1 MSLPKLNTPTY
12 ELMLPST
19 GKKIKYRPF
28 LVKEH
33 KILLTMIEADDSEVS
48 RIVNELVDA
57 CTFNKLNVSDLPYFD
72 IEYIFLQL
80 RAKSIG
86 EAVDVVV
93 NCECGNKID
102 ASFNIDN
109 VKIEK
114 STNHSNKIMLND
126 AYGVEMKYPKF
137 EDVVSIYGSNDA
149 TGVMS
154 LITDSVKGVFDNKT
168 YWDAKDQSKEELE
181 EFMNSLTKDQFDKVE
196 NFFVTAPKVVQVI
209 ETDCPKCSRHNV
221 SRLEGLSNFFV

>member
-12 ELMLPST
+12 ELTQPST

-33 KILLTMIEADDSEVS
+33 KVLLTMAEADDGEIS

-57 CTFNKLNVSDLPYFD
+57 CTFNKLEASQLPYFD

-86 EAVDVVV
+86 ESVDVVV

-109 VKIEK
+109 VKVEK
-114 STNHSNKIMLND
+114 TDKHSSKIMLND
-126 AYGVEMKYPKF
+126 TYGLEMKYPKF
-137 EDVVSIYGSNDA
+137 DDVVSIYGSNDA
-149 TGVMS
+149 AGVMS
-154 LITDSVKGVFDNKT
+154 LITESVKGVFDNKN
-168 YWDAKDQSKEELE
+168 YWDAKDQPKEELE
-181 EFMNSLTKDQFDKVE
+181 EFMNSLTKEQFDKVE

-209 ETDCPKCSRHNV
+209 ETDCPKCGRHNV